1 MSLSRCWSKL
11 GFSNDL
17 GLDSSHL
24 PQDALQSRRDNLSP
38 ADFYD
43 IIRHTKD
50 GLFLIDIDK
59 MAWHNILRRH
69 SEFSS

>member
-1 MSLSRCWSKL
+1 LTLLICLKIRYNQEEI
-11 GFSNDL
+11 FYT
-17 GLDSSHL
+17 
-24 PQDALQSRRDNLSP
+24 R
-38 ADFYD
+38 ADFYE